1 MSGNNKAVQVR
12 IKSVSATKA
21 GGQRKHD
28 LRIGKQP
35 DYVDAKR
42 ADQNR
47 VLIESATGSQLR
59 KICEDR
65 RSQRETKR
73 AMKSSAAVGVSGII
87 TFGHVAQDFFEQL
100 SNDQQNA
107 AYREV
112 AEAVAARLN
121 TTLHGLVHHGDE
133 ASPHA
138 HFQLAAVTLAGTPVS
153 QTAKRGV
160 LKEVQT
166 IAAEVMGRYDPRI
179 ERGTPLSERL
189 ANGED
194 YADTVHRSA
203 AEMRDGLTRDLPQL
217 RAEIA
222 ELEELSHD
230 AESKMRKNERLA
242 DKARVKAAE
251 SDEKA
256 DKAIKRAEAYERR
269 ATDAQRAAESILE
282 RLEGL
287 RATEDRLT
295 ASLAAQKSELA
306 QIEDSVA
313 QKKTNVQSLRARKA
327 ELEARLQSLN
337 AA

>member
-1 MSGNNKAVQVR
+1 MAGNPKAAQVR
-12 IKSVSATKA
+12 IKSVSAQKV

-65 RSQRETKR
+65 RSQRDTER
-73 AMKSSAAVGVSGII
+73 AMKSNAAVGVSGVI
-87 TFGHVAQDFFEQL
+87 TFGHIAQTFFEQL
-100 SNDQQNA
+100 TDDQQDA

-133 ASPHA
+133 ASKHA
-138 HFQLAAVTLAGTPVS
+138 HFQLAAVTFDGTPVS

-160 LKEVQT
+160 LKELQT
-166 IAAEVMGRYDPRI
+166 ITAEVMGRYDSRI
-179 ERGTPLSERL
+179 ERGTPLTERL

-217 RAEIA
+217 RADIA
-222 ELEELSHD
+222 KLEELSD
-230 AESKMRKNERLA
+230 AAESKMRKNERLA
-242 DKARVKAAE
+242 DKARAKAAE

-256 DKAIKRAEAYERR
+256 DKAIKRAETYERR
-269 ATDAQRAAESILE
+269 ASEAQKNAEGLLE
-282 RLEGL
+282 RLEAL
-287 RATEDRLT
+287 KATESRLA
-295 ASLAAQKSELA
+295 ASLNVQRAELA
-306 QIEDSVA
+306 QVEDTVA
-313 QKKTNVQSLRARKA
+313 QKKTKVAALESKKSDLLVRLQSLRAA
-327 ELEARLQSLN
+327 
-337 AA
+337 